1 MNTTA
6 GLKTAYVTGASGLI
20 GSYVIKT
27 APPEWKLVTVERAQL
42 LNFDRITGLIR
53 YGEPNAIIHCA
64 AISKSPACDA
74 DPETATKINR
84 DVTVNLAA
92 TAAWMKIPF
101 IFLSTDL
108 VFDGKKG
115 NYNEADSVNPLSVYA
130 KTKAL
135 AEAIVLSN
143 PNQVVVRTSLNA
155 GHSPTGDR
163 AFNEEMRNA
172 FAAGKMLNLF
182 EDEFRCPIP
191 AEVTARA
198 IWEIVGE
205 SGIFH
210 LCGAERLSRYEIG
223 QLVAQNHPELNPK
236 IVRGSLRDYQG
247 SPRSPDTSMDC
258 SKIQAKLS
266 FPLPKFSDWVRQQPL
281 GTL

>member
-1 MNTTA
+1 MPTPA
-6 GLKTAYVTGASGLI
+6 LAWITGAGGLI
-20 GSYVIKT
+20 GSHLVKS
-27 APPEWKLVTVERAQL
+27 APSHWRARPLTRQDLDLTQWERIHELFDKERPEIV
-42 LNFDRITGLIR
+42 
-53 YGEPNAIIHCA
+53 IHCA
-64 AISKSPACDA
+64 AITKNPTCDA
-74 DPETATKINR
+74 NPTLAG
-84 DVTVNLAA
+84 TVNWQATINLALAA
-92 TAAWMKIPF
+92 YGIPF
-101 IFLSTDL
+101 VFLSTDL

-115 NYNEADSVNPLSVYA
+115 NYVESDPVSPLGVYA
-130 KTKAL
+130 KTKAA
-135 AEAIVLSN
+135 AEPYVFCDSKHL
-143 PNQVVVRTSLNA
+143 VVRTSLNA

-163 AFNEEMRNA
+163 AFNEEMRKA
-172 FAAGKMLNLF
+172 FAAGKTLNLF

-266 FPLPKFSDWVRQQPL
+266 FPLPNFSDWVRQQPL
-281 GTL
+281 GSL